1 MVDGATR
8 VALLARP
15 GDARERLASALREA
29 GADLVA
35 VADPVS
41 TDASEVAAASPQAIL
56 VALEPAIEDALE
68 AYESLLGDPRI
79 AVIFDEAELAAQRAG
94 WDAAR
99 WVRHLAAKLN
109 RHDDVLPP
117 GREQDGEWQP
127 SPGPL
132 SPGYREASALEL
144 ASIAGEMQAAAEEV
158 PRNDGLD
165 AVEPAEATPHP
176 MGPAHAAAS
185 TAADEVAAFAI
196 DIDIDD
202 DVSVASAEDIALGGM
217 TLQEVTL
224 DGLDVEGLS
233 LEDISFEA
241 GDDVGSARD
250 PADDA
255 GEATAATEA
264 NADDDDHAVAADSVD
279 DSELTLI
286 DDAVTGPDS
295 ASAGRRFSQDLAD
308 LEVRIA
314 GLELADA
321 DSYGHGPEQGAVLI
335 EGGLGGPD
343 AVRQLLAAIPSG
355 FPRPLL
361 VRLRLDGGRYDRLVR
376 QMERAA
382 QLPAVLAEDGA
393 GAEAGHVYF
402 LPPDITIVR
411 DRGQLRFT
419 RAEGAGAGLPE
430 ALPPGDSAVL
440 FLSGSDPSLVDA
452 AMGRAWGGALV
463 AGQSPEGCYD
473 GAAADV
479 VIARGGESGM
489 PRQLAARLSERWPS
503 SDRPAGADLEEP
515 EA

>member
-15 GDARERLASALREA
+15 GDARERLESALREA

-41 TDASEVAAASPQAIL
+41 TDVAEIAAVSPQAIL
-56 VALEPAIEDALE
+56 VALEPAIEDALD

-79 AVIFDEAELAAQRAG
+79 AVIFDEANLAAQRAG

-127 SPGPL
+127 LPGPL
-132 SPGYREASALEL
+132 SPGYREASALDL
-144 ASIAGEMQAAAEEV
+144 ASIAGEMQTAAEDV
-158 PRNDGLD
+158 PRDGGLD
-165 AVEPAEATPHP
+165 LVELADSTLEPVTAGADAPR
-176 MGPAHAAAS
+176 MVAS
-185 TAADEVAAFAI
+185 AGGDGASA
-196 DIDIDD
+196 
-202 DVSVASAEDIALGGM
+202 ASAEDIALGGIA
-217 TLQEVTL
+217 LQDVTL

-241 GDDVGSARD
+241 GDHVD
-250 PADDA
+250 DDA
-255 GEATAATEA
+255 PAAEADAGKATETSA
-264 NADDDDHAVAADSVD
+264 GVGDDAIAADSLD
-279 DSELTLI
+279 DAELTLI
-286 DDAVTGPDS
+286 DDATGPDS
-295 ASAGRRFSQDLAD
+295 DSAERRFSQDLAD

-314 GLELADA
+314 GLELVDA
-321 DSYGHGPEQGAVLI
+321 DSYGHGPERGAVLI

-382 QLPAVLAEDGA
+382 QLPAMLAEEGA
-393 GAEAGHVYF
+393 GAEPGHVYF
-402 LPPDITIVR
+402 LPPDITVAR
-411 DRGQLRFT
+411 DHGQLRFA
-419 RAEGAGAGLPE
+419 RAEGAGAALPE

-440 FLSGSDPSLVDA
+440 FLSGSDPALVDA

-489 PRQLAARLSERWPS
+489 PRQLAARLTERWPS

>member
-1 MVDGATR
+1 MVEDGATR

-15 GDARERLASALREA
+15 GDARERLESALREA
-29 GADLVA
+29 GADVVA
-35 VADPVS
+35 VADPTS
-41 TDASEVAAASPQAIL
+41 TDAGEVAATSPQAIL
-56 VALEPAIEDALE
+56 VALEPAIEDALD
-68 AYESLLGDPRI
+68 AYETLLGDPRI

-117 GREQDGEWQP
+117 GREQEGEWQP

-132 SPGYREASALEL
+132 SPGHRGAPAPDL
-144 ASIAGEMQAAAEEV
+144 ASITGEVRAAAEDV
-158 PRNDGLD
+158 PRDGAPA
-165 AVEPAEATPHP
+165 AVESP
-176 MGPAHAAAS
+176 GPAAAS
-185 TAADEVAAFAI
+185 AASVTF
-196 DIDIDD
+196 
-202 DVSVASAEDIALGGM
+202 DVPAASAEDIALGGIA
-217 TLQEVTL
+217 LQDVTL
-224 DGLDVEGLS
+224 DGLDLEGLS
-233 LEDISFEA
+233 LDDISFEA
-241 GDDVGSARD
+241 GDADADAQDQDGTAGADEAAPTEAAGPDAEGGAGALDRAFEDSELML
-250 PADDA
+250 ADDA
-255 GEATAATEA
+255 AA
-264 NADDDDHAVAADSVD
+264 
-279 DSELTLI
+279 
-286 DDAVTGPDS
+286 PDS
-295 ASAGRRFSQDLAD
+295 ASTDRRFSQDLAD

-314 GLELADA
+314 GLELVDA
-321 DSYGHGPEQGAVLI
+321 DSYGHGPERGAVLI

-382 QLPAVLAEDGA
+382 QLPAVLAEDGLE
-393 GAEAGHVYF
+393 AEAGQAYF
-402 LPPDITIVR
+402 LPPDITVVR
-411 DRGQLRFT
+411 DRGRLRFA
-419 RAEGAGAGLPE
+419 RAEGAGTALPD

-440 FLSGSDPSLVDA
+440 FLSGSDPALVDA
-452 AMGRAWGGALV
+452 AMGQAWGGALV

-489 PRQLAARLSERWPS
+489 PRQLAARLTERWPPA
-503 SDRPAGADLEEP
+503 DRPAGADLEEP

>member
-8 VALLARP
+8 VVLLARP

-29 GADLVA
+29 GADLAA

-41 TDASEVAAASPQAIL
+41 TDAGEIAALSPQAIL
-56 VALEPAIEDALE
+56 VALEPAIEDALD
-68 AYESLLGDPRI
+68 AYESLLADPGI

-99 WVRHLAAKLN
+99 WVRHLSAKLN

-132 SPGYREASALEL
+132 PRSDHAASGPDL
-144 ASIAGEMQAAAEEV
+144 ASIAGEVRTAAEDVPRDGGLDVVASSASAREPAEPDGDAAAAAEAGEG
-158 PRNDGLD
+158 R
-165 AVEPAEATPHP
+165 APH
-176 MGPAHAAAS
+176 
-185 TAADEVAAFAI
+185 
-196 DIDIDD
+196 
-202 DVSVASAEDIALGGM
+202 ASADDIALGGIS
-217 TLQEVTL
+217 LQDVTP
-224 DGLDVEGLS
+224 DGDDVEGLS

-241 GDDVGSARD
+241 ADVAGADARD
-250 PADDA
+250 SDAPTDADA
-255 GEATAATEA
+255 AIPKTAASPGAT
-264 NADDDDHAVAADSVD
+264 DDSAAAEDTGLGTSGLTLAEEGAAAD
-279 DSELTLI
+279 T
-286 DDAVTGPDS
+286 
-295 ASAGRRFSQDLAD
+295 ASADQRFSRDMAD

-314 GLELADA
+314 GLELVDA
-321 DSYGHGPEQGAVLI
+321 DSYGHGPERGAVLI

-343 AVRQLLAAIPSG
+343 AVRQLLAAVPAE

-382 QLPAVLAEDGA
+382 RLPVVLAEDG
-393 GAEAGHVYF
+393 GRAESGHVHF
-402 LPPDITIVR
+402 LPPDITVVR
-411 DRGQLRFT
+411 DRGQLRFA
-419 RAEGAGAGLPE
+419 RAEGAGATLPE

-440 FLSGSDPSLVDA
+440 FLSGSDPALVDA
-452 AMGRAWGGALV
+452 AMSRAWGGALI

-489 PRQLAARLSERWPS
+489 PKALAARLAERWPS
-503 SDRPAGADLEEP
+503 SERPAGADLEEP